1 MLISNWIKDS
11 RELVEEIS
19 VVAGFQ
25 ELGEEGDEDCA
36 RGESEIVGNS
46 LSYIVFFQIV
56 YLFLQRF
63 HLCPVIL

>member
-1 MLISNWIKDS
+1 M
-11 RELVEEIS
+11 EEIS